1 MARAVPLVVRVVP
14 RRVVPLVVRVV
25 SRLPLRV
32 VPLRVV
38 PLRVVPLRVVSRLRR
53 RVVPLVDSFPR
64 MHHRVWSSIR
74 VAKVRP
80 SFRNRQI
87 QTVPLV

>member
-1 MARAVPLVVRVVP
+1 MLLLQVVARSDRPVPLVVRVVS
-14 RRVVPLVVRVV
+14 RLRLRVVPLVVRVV
-25 SRLPLRV
+25 SRL
-32 VPLRVV
+32 
-38 PLRVVPLRVVSRLRR
+38 RL

-64 MHHRVWSSIR
+64 THHRVWSSIR

-80 SFRNRQI
+80 SFHNRQI